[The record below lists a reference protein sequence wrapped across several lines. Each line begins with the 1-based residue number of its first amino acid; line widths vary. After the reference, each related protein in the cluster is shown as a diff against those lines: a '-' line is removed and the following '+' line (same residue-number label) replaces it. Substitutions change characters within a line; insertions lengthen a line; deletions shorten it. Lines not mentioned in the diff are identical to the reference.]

1 MKQIRCE
8 SSKNKAI
15 RYVNVNVSS
24 AKTTPAST
32 ANNFSWLFAIN
43 ASLNIIFNTK
53 KSFYFKKCQI
63 LCFLAKKFFVNLFK
77 LDFSSIFIQAPYRPI
92 IVQNFIK
99 FLLASQKI

>member
-1 MKQIRCE
+1 MKQKRCE

-24 AKTTPAST
+24 AKNTPAST

-53 KSFYFKKCQI
+53 KSFYFKKCR
-63 LCFLAKKFFVNLFK
+63 FYVFWPK
-77 LDFSSIFIQAPYRPI
+77 
-92 IVQNFIK
+92 K
-99 FLLASQKI
+99 FLLTYLS